1 MLNCS
6 FGFCRAFAAIAARL
20 ETGSYPSPALR
31 PVGLPA
37 SECGSDFLIRHF
49 RLSATPFA
57 PRSLPASPLIWR
69 GLTSRRSYSAACAAL
84 LSTSC
89 DQTHGISQVHEQAL
103 ANMPEPA
110 PPVAEDR
117 LASTPVSLPPSP
129 HYPTG
134 RRPQL
139 FPFRGEAHSSHRF
152 GLSARTAPA
161 LTRRLPFASGCV
173 LRLCLLDSKA
183 AIFAYHKLHSRLL
196 AHDSRNKRGVWLR
209 VRRRWSPERRLW

>member
-6 FGFCRAFAAIAARL
+6 FGFARAFAAIAARL

-129 HYPTG
+129 PYPTG

-139 FPFRGEAHSSHRF
+139 KTFRGGCPFISPIRPVHSNSTRF
-152 GLSARTAPA
+152 DAPVTLRARVRSSPLSAR
-161 LTRRLPFASGCV
+161 L
-173 LRLCLLDSKA
+173 
-183 AIFAYHKLHSRLL
+183 
-196 AHDSRNKRGVWLR
+196 
-209 VRRRWSPERRLW
+209 

>member
-6 FGFCRAFAAIAARL
+6 FGFVRAFAAIAARL

-31 PVGLPA
+31 PEGLPFTVA
-37 SECGSDFLIRHF
+37 RLGVRF
-49 RLSATPFA
+49 RFPHLPLPLSATPFA
-57 PRSLPASPLIWR
+57 PRSLPASPLLCR
-69 GLTSRRSYSAACAAL
+69 GLTSRRSYSPACAAP

-89 DQTHGISQVHEQAL
+89 GRAHGISQVHEQAL

-129 HYPTG
+129 SYPPG

-139 FPFRGEAHSSHRF
+139 KTFRGECPFISPIRPARSNSTRF
-152 GLSARTAPA
+152 D
-161 LTRRLPFASGCV
+161 ASV
-173 LRLCLLDSKA
+173 T
-183 AIFAYHKLHSRLL
+183 LL
-196 AHDSRNKRGVWLR
+196 AR
-209 VRRRWSPERRLW
+209 VRSSPLPARL